1 MEQMIISFV
10 SMRNFKRLSLVS
22 SDPIIL
28 SSDRKMH
35 IVLRFMEVDYHF
47 IR

>member
-22 SDPIIL
+22 SD
-28 SSDRKMH
+28 RKMH